1 MKRKG
6 GRKRESDLDT
16 RLTSGW
22 DEEEALE
29 EVDEVTEELE
39 DEERR
44 TPSWISGNI
53 NVR

>member
-6 GRKRESDLDT
+6 GRKRASDLET

-22 DEEEALE
+22 EEEEALE

-53 NVR
+53 NFR